1 MTDHTDQVVADLARA
16 DAGLSQDGQRAA
28 EMLASV
34 GLTSTANSVLKVCG
48 RGSQAASNGVKV
60 CIDSQNVLD
69 ALKYVPELIQSLEE
83 EVAPPLSAAG
93 SAISELGGLEPS
105 NWTGTGADAYSRYS
119 DKQSKAATE
128 LSASAIQLASL
139 IRDNL
144 NTAKAHGRAAESAA
158 VEFALETIAS
168 AIALIPPATPAGVA
182 GIVAAIVR
190 LCVQMST
197 IDAENKEKIE
207 KLRSDLSKLKSMG
220 PNPGTSVFTSGK
232 WPDKKLY

>member
-1 MTDHTDQVVADLARA
+1 MTDHTDQVIADLARA

-28 EMLASV
+28 NMLASV
-34 GLTSTANSVLKVCG
+34 GLTSTANSVLNVCG
-48 RGSQAASNGVKV
+48 SGSEATSNGRKV

-83 EVAPPLSAAG
+83 EFAPPLSAAG
-93 SAISELGGLEPS
+93 SAISELGGLEPA
-105 NWTGTGADAYSRYS
+105 NWTGTGADAYSRYT

-139 IRDNL
+139 IRENL
-144 NTAKAHGRAAESAA
+144 NTVRAYNRAINSAL
-158 VEFALETIAS
+158 VEFCLELIAS
-168 AIALIPPATPAGVA
+168 AIALIPPATPAGIA
-182 GIVAAIVR
+182 GIVATIIR

-207 KLRSDLSKLKSMG
+207 KLRSDLNKLKSMG
-220 PNPGTSVFTSGK
+220 PNPGTSVFNSGK